1 MDHADRKNAAPESLR
16 FTRLGA
22 WLLELTMSIRL
33 LLAAI
38 AALGLAGCAQTP
50 PGHSAHHPGAS
61 AAAAPGQ
68 AMPMARMDE
77 HMKAMRGMHDR
88 MARAKTPEERSALM
102 AEHHKLMQEGMG
114 MMGGMGPG
122 GMGGM
127 MGNMQGP
134 GGDPAARQ
142 QMMEKRMEMMQSM
155 MQMMMDRL
163 PLPPARP

>member
-1 MDHADRKNAAPESLR
+1 
-16 FTRLGA
+16 
-22 WLLELTMSIRL
+22 MSIRL
-33 LLAAI
+33 VSILAATT
-38 AALGLAGCAQTP
+38 ALGLAGCAQTP
-50 PGHSAHHPGAS
+50 PRHAAHHPGAS
-61 AAAAPGQ
+61 APAPGQ

-77 HMKAMRGMHDR
+77 HMKAMRSMHDR
-88 MARAKTPEERSALM
+88 MTRAKTPEERNALM
-102 AEHHKLMQEGMG
+102 AEHHKLMQDGMG

-127 MGNMQGP
+127 GGMMGNMQGS

-163 PLPPARP
+163 PPVPAKP